1 MGWNEAMDIEN
12 TRKIFNDE
20 IRFAVSLWGQVNYIR
35 IVNIEFDIDFDNSA
49 LYVIWTLL
57 DYPKNMD
64 VDLHDLPDAIRPLDE
79 VVDNISFEIIQK
91 QMFSDQR

>member
-79 VVDNISFEIIQK
+79 VVDNISFKIFQK
-91 QMFSDQR
+91 HLFSDQR

>member
-79 VVDNISFEIIQK
+79 VVDNISFEIFQK
-91 QMFSDQR
+91 PMFSDQR

>member
-79 VVDNISFEIIQK
+79 VVDNISFEIFQK
-91 QMFSDQR
+91 EMFSDQR

>member
-79 VVDNISFEIIQK
+79 VVDNISFEIFQK

>member
-91 QMFSDQR
+91 HLFSDQR

>member
-79 VVDNISFEIIQK
+79 VVDNISFKIFHK
-91 QMFSDQR
+91 HLLSDQR